1 MYLFMY
7 SLLVFMNVLVC
18 ACVGFINVIIVSN
31 MHIHDAEL
39 SLPVYQVK
47 FRPFA
52 CIALYCIDSTQPLS
66 CLGIS
71 MGRVSA

>member
-31 MHIHDAEL
+31 MHNIHDAEL
-39 SLPVYQVK
+39 SLLVYQV
-47 FRPFA
+47 RLDCLPLP
-52 CIALYCIDSTQPLS
+52 CIALIRPNH
-66 CLGIS
+66 
-71 MGRVSA
+71 